1 MFFSGSGAGW
11 NATLSLAA
19 NFSVI
24 FSNWKSGVNRTQPT
38 GFSAHWSWIGG
49 WPCRYINIVFY
60 RFFFKANSV

>member
-49 WPCRYINIVFY
+49 WPCR
-60 RFFFKANSV
+60 